1 MASVEAAGRAA
12 QLHFA
17 RGAAGLNA
25 HGKAV
30 LDRLAAAVNGCPRA
44 SVHISGHADADGLGP
59 RNLMLSR
66 RRARSVAVYLVNKG
80 IDAGRV
86 EAVGY
91 GETRPVAPNNNR
103 ANRAKNRRIEVVTSE
118 RDANGQIRSS
128 AMQGTDHG
136 LSDR

>member
-1 MASVEAAGRAA
+1 
-12 QLHFA
+12 
-17 RGAAGLNA
+17 
-25 HGKAV
+25 
-30 LDRLAAAVNGCPRA
+30 VNGCPQA

-59 RNLMLSR
+59 RNLVLSR

-91 GETRPVAPNNNR
+91 GEMRPVAPNNNR
-103 ANRAKNRRIEVVTSE
+103 ANRAKNRRIEVITSE
-118 RDANGQIRSS
+118 RDANGQARSS